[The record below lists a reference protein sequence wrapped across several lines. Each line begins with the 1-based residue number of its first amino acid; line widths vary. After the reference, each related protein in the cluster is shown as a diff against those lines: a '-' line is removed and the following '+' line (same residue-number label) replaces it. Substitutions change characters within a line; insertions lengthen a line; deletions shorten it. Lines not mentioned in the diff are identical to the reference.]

1 MRCFVLAAVLALCA
15 TESTAAVGAQKSIA
29 ASAAWV
35 KLPAEDSTAAFV
47 TIENPTMY
55 DVYLVSASSEIA
67 GAIAFRRGAGPAAKE
82 VKDLVVPAYG
92 SLEMTVEAG
101 YLWLSKLKKPLSE
114 NDSIDLQ
121 ITTDGSLTL
130 SVTAVARK

>member
-1 MRCFVLAAVLALCA
+1 
-15 TESTAAVGAQKSIA
+15 
-29 ASAAWV
+29 
-35 KLPAEDSTAAFV
+35 
-47 TIENPTMY
+47 
-55 DVYLVSASSEIA
+55 
-67 GAIAFRRGAGPAAKE
+67 
-82 VKDLVVPAYG
+82 
-92 SLEMTVEAG
+92 MTVEAG